1 VVQGGSF
8 GDEPRVKS
16 VQLLSDLCLPPI
28 PILGSQVGLSFP
40 MKWPGKAKDKLK
52 AKGKEL
58 RNFLRPNHPSTPSNY
73 NPITQDPDQLK
84 ESPESSERL
93 SSPPK
98 RTFVQTAN
106 PQYDIAVLHIAFILK
121 NSRDLRELIVAVEQL
136 SSKPSVR

>member
-1 VVQGGSF
+1 M
-8 GDEPRVKS
+8 D
-16 VQLLSDLCLPPI
+16 
-28 PILGSQVGLSFP
+28 LSFP

-52 AKGKEL
+52 TKGKEL
-58 RNFLRPNHPSTPSNY
+58 RNFFRPNHPSTGSAPSVLRLTPSNY
-73 NPITQDPDQLK
+73 NPITQDADQLK

-121 NSRDLRELIVAVEQL
+121 NSPDLRELIVAVEQL
-136 SSKPSVR
+136 Q